1 MRLKINN
8 LQTTNTKQSELGKTI
23 MYNEIYDLFEP
34 VFNWIQK
41 HYPSGAFFI
50 VDSDSAELYCGKPEL
65 LVPSKRL
72 IPQHKEDD

>member
-1 MRLKINN
+1 
-8 LQTTNTKQSELGKTI
+8 

-34 VFNWIQK
+34 IFNWIQK

-72 IPQHKEDD
+72 IPQQKED